1 MFVEDVT
8 YIADEVGKKLVGGE
22 ITGAIRT
29 EDDDYPSWGIRV
41 KPPERA
47 LALLDAAGIT
57 RALVSSTPDD
67 GTLALYRATKPA
79 VPSAVNVTP

>member
-41 KPPERA
+41 KTKKGEVFNCWIDCDPEGNGPGFMS
-47 LALLDAAGIT
+47 LEQ
-57 RALVSSTPDD
+57 VE
-67 GTLALYRATKPA
+67 
-79 VPSAVNVTP
+79 